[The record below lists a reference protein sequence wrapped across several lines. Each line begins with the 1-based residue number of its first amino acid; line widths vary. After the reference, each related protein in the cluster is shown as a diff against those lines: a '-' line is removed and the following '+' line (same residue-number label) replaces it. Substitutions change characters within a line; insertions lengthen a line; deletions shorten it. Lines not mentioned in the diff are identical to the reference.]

1 MIETVEEK
9 QEEPQ
14 QEPQQET
21 PVNPQV
27 VEMSDEEEKPKRNE
41 MILYYWPIL
50 PKEHCLRWEIETAVM
65 FELLV
70 LDCNI

>member
-1 MIETVEEK
+1 
-9 QEEPQ
+9 
-14 QEPQQET
+14 
-21 PVNPQV
+21 
-27 VEMSDEEEKPKRNE
+27 MSDEEEKPKRNE

>member
-9 QEEPQ
+9 QE
-14 QEPQQET
+14 EPQQET

-50 PKEHCLRWEIETAVM
+50 PKEHCHRWTIETAVM
-65 FELLV
+65 FEFLV
-70 LDCNI
+70 VDCNI